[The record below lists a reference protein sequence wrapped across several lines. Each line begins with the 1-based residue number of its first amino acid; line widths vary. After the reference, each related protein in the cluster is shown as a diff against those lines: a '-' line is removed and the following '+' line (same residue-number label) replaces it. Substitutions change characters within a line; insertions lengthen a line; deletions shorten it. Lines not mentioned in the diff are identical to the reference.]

1 MRTTL
6 TSALIASVFLVPFVL
21 AAQDDRRA
29 PATAKEVMTTMTIPA
44 SDAIFSA
51 AADPPAS
58 ADDWAALR
66 RSAAMLGE
74 SGQLLMTDAIA
85 RDKTAWTEMA
95 RALVTEA
102 EAVRNMADDRN
113 RAALEGA
120 ADRIYITCKACHD
133 RYSP

>member
-6 TSALIASVFLVPFVL
+6 TSALIASGFLVPFVL

-51 AADPPAS
+51 AAEPPAS
-58 ADDWAALR
+58 ADDWAALQR
-66 RSAAMLGE
+66 NAAILGE
-74 SGQLLMTDAIA
+74 SGQLLMTDAMA
-85 RDKTAWTEMA
+85 RDKTTWMEMA
-95 RALVTEA
+95 RALVRES
-102 EAVRNMADDRN
+102 EAVRKMADARN
-113 RAALEGA
+113 RSALEEA
-120 ADRIYITCKACHD
+120 ADRIYVTCKSCHD